1 MDELYVQYDSYSLLL
16 QYKLVLAISNT
27 FDFTD
32 WIFWLFQQ
40 STRITYQ

>member
-1 MDELYVQYDSYSLLL
+1 MDEQHVQYDSYSFLL

-27 FDFTD
+27 FDYTY
-32 WIFWLFQQ
+32 WVYWLFQQ